1 MTNPPPRLLAHAIGP
16 HPRIAIIAPSW
27 GGIGSLPSRAARA
40 LAALS
45 TLGAEPVLMPH
56 AASAADV
63 ARPWVSAGARER
75 AADLHAAFADPSIDA
90 VLCAIGGDHSAQL
103 LPSIDMGVIA
113 ASPKPLCGYSDAT
126 VLLHAIHHET
136 GLVCFYGPSLL
147 PQFGEIDGLDAEVIE
162 HLCRTI
168 VHGDTAPGNI
178 PDIGWQADEPR
189 ELSDREHRPRR
200 RRAAEPRRA
209 LRVGH
214 AIGRL
219 MPACLPSLQHLI
231 GTPWQPRLAGTLL
244 ALDVPGEGYDIRRAD
259 ADLTHLANA
268 GVLTEI
274 ASLVLGRS
282 DGWSA
287 TDVDRFDKIA
297 IELTAP
303 TKIPVLAGIA
313 CSHASPMLTLPIGA
327 LAELD
332 GLHLR
337 ILEPVVAGRPD
348 DRHGDRG

>member
-1 MTNPPPRLLAHAIGP
+1 MTTPPPRLLANAIGP

-27 GGIGSLPSRAARA
+27 GGIGLLPARAARA
-40 LAALS
+40 LAALR
-45 TLGAEPVLMPH
+45 TLGAEPVLMSH

-63 ARPWVSAGARER
+63 ARPWVSANARER
-75 AADLHAAFADPSIDA
+75 VADLHAAFADPSIDA
-90 VLCAIGGDHSAQL
+90 VLCAIGGDHSAQM

-136 GLVCFYGPSLL
+136 GLICFYGPALL
-147 PQFGEIDGLDAEVIE
+147 PQFGEIGGPDAEVVE
-162 HLCRTI
+162 HLCRMI
-168 VHGDTAPGNI
+168 AHGDTAPGDI
-178 PDIGWQADEPR
+178 PDIGWQCDEPR
-189 ELSDREHRPRR
+189 NRSDEEHRPRR

-209 LRVGH
+209 LRGGR

-219 MPACLPSLQHLI
+219 MPACLPSLRHLI
-231 GTPWQPRLAGTLL
+231 GTPWQPRLAGTVL
-244 ALDVPGEGYDIRRAD
+244 ALDVPGEGYDIRRGD
-259 ADLTHLANA
+259 ADLAHLANA
-268 GVLTEI
+268 GVLTEV

-282 DGWSA
+282 DGWA
-287 TDVDRFDKIA
+287 PADVDRFNQIA
-297 IELTAP
+297 LELTAS
-303 TKIPVLAGIA
+303 TAIPVLGGIA

-337 ILEPVVAGRPD
+337 ILEPVVAGRRD
-348 DRHGDRG
+348 DL